1 MRVTTVATLLFAG
14 CCLFAVVSMA
24 ATLESGVQG
33 TPDDVVDVDM
43 EDIPL
48 PSKQA
53 EELKNSL
60 QSGDNPAADERQ
72 ITSSRSGSESEQAAV
87 SDSSESGD
95 RQHQQSSGEGPQ
107 DQRAGGAGDGSGSSS
122 SDSQSGH
129 RGGGDGTGQVPGAD
143 GLISFLKWLL
153 RQLLGVLGAVVAL
166 GVFGLLVYK
175 RRLLLDRLRALLGR
189 AESAGSPHSSDASR
203 EPRSPENRVERL
215 WLKMLSVGG
224 VSEQS
229 PATPRERAEAAID
242 AGLRPEPVRELTALF
257 EDVRYGDRPVTTSEV
272 QAASD
277 YLQRSVPADDD

>member
-1 MRVTTVATLLFAG
+1 MRGKTITALLFAA

-24 ATLESGVQG
+24 ATLERGTQG

-60 QSGDNPAADERQ
+60 QSGDNPAGDERQ
-72 ITSSRSGSESEQAAV
+72 ITDSKSGPGSEQADTKDA
-87 SDSSESGD
+87 SNGEPQQQSGGDGTQDQSAGGSGD
-95 RQHQQSSGEGPQ
+95 GPNSSG
-107 DQRAGGAGDGSGSSS
+107 
-122 SDSQSGH
+122 SDSQSGQEN
-129 RGGGDGTGQVPGAD
+129 GGGGPGQVPGAD

-153 RQLLGVLGAVVAL
+153 RQLIGALGVVLALGVL
-166 GVFGLLVYK
+166 GLLVYK
-175 RRLLLDRLRALLGR
+175 RRLLLDRLSALLGR
-189 AESAGSPHSSDASR
+189 AESAGPAHSSHASH
-203 EPRSPENRVERL
+203 EPRSPKNRVEEL

-229 PATPRERAEAAID
+229 TATPRERAETAIQ

-257 EDVRYGDRPVTTSEV
+257 EDVRYGERPVTTSEV
-272 QAASD
+272 QAATD
-277 YLQRSVPADDD
+277 YLQRSVPGDDD